1 MFASAAS
8 SRLQVSGKYFS
19 RRGSKQYLS
28 GLTYGPFGPGERNGG
43 LHAPDQTLRDL
54 ELIRQMGAN
63 SLRIYHVPPDWF
75 LDMCGE
81 QDLSVVVSLP
91 WMDHVDFLRE
101 RRAQEHV
108 RAQLAKQARLLARRP
123 EVAAVLVGNEINA
136 TLVRWLGPRRV
147 LAFLEE
153 LIDSTKQAAPETLVT
168 YANYPS
174 TEYLLPENADFAAY
188 NLYLENRPA
197 LTRYLA
203 RLQNLA
209 GDRPL
214 VITEFGVDA
223 LSHGRERQAETLA
236 WQGEVTAES
245 GAAGNFVFAFTD
257 DWHRGGEQVTGW
269 EFGVVDRARECKPSY
284 FQLQSLGPLKAPE
297 PVSPP
302 FFSVIVCT
310 RNGSRTLDQ
319 CLTSLEN
326 LRYPSFEILVVDD
339 GSSDTTRE
347 IILAHTKTRYLF
359 QEPSGLSIAR
369 NLGADHAMGEI
380 LAYTDDDCVA
390 DQDWLTYLAL
400 AFRDPAIAA
409 AGGPNIPP
417 PAENFSQ
424 ACVIAAPGG
433 PAHVLLTDT
442 TAEHL
447 PGCNLAV
454 RKSAFTEVGG
464 FLPKYHAAGDDVDFC
479 WRLVERGFVIGFHPG
494 AMVWHYRRFSIRAYF
509 KQQIGYGNAEGL
521 LLAQHSHRFG
531 HFGGARWR
539 GIVYQPALLQL
550 TRQGGR
556 IYSGAFGHAPF
567 QIIYAAP
574 FSDYFHLAASFPW
587 LLVMVTLLA
596 NFTWSALLGG
606 VGLGMLV
613 VTLLLPL
620 RQMSQLNLPARYDNW
635 RARSVLWLL
644 ILAQPILRSI
654 SRFYRAF
661 RSGGVP
667 TGPNPNPRLGRFSVL
682 GWPKR
687 VAEID
692 LWSTTGQDRES
703 LLPGLQTALRQ
714 ASLPFQSDDGWKNW
728 DLEIQASRWW
738 AVRLTTVTE
747 YHQNQDR
754 LTRIRLATRATWPN
768 ILLNFSL
775 CGALLAL
782 ACLTPWKVALSALG
796 GYFLWWLIFEMLH
809 RRSTRRIAAM
819 ALHVAGDKGFTSVIN
834 RPQR

>member
-28 GLTYGPFGPGERNGG
+28 GLTYGPFGPGNRNGG
-43 LHAPDQTLRDL
+43 LHAPDQTRRDL

-63 SLRIYHVPPDWF
+63 SLRIYHVPPEWF

-81 QDLSVVVSLP
+81 HQLAVVVSLP

-101 RRAQEHV
+101 HRSQQHV
-108 RAQLAKQARLLARRP
+108 RDQLAKQARLLAKRP

-147 LAFLEE
+147 LSFLET

-197 LTRYLA
+197 FARYLA

-214 VITEFGVDA
+214 VITEFGIDA
-223 LSHGRERQAETLA
+223 RQHGLERQAETLA
-236 WQGEVTAES
+236 WQREVTAES
-245 GAAGNFVFAFTD
+245 GAAGNFVFSFTD

-269 EFGVVDRARECKPSY
+269 EFGVVDRARERKPSY
-284 FQLQSLGPLKAPE
+284 FRLQSLGPLKAPE
-297 PVSPP
+297 PISSPS
-302 FFSVIVCT
+302 FSVIVCT

-326 LRYPSFEILVVDD
+326 LRYPNFEILVVDD
-339 GSSDTTRE
+339 GSSDATRE
-347 IILAHTKTRYLF
+347 IILAHSKARHLF
-359 QEPSGLSIAR
+359 QEPSGLSTAR
-369 NLGADHAMGEI
+369 NLGADHAAGEI
-380 LAYTDDDCVA
+380 LAYTDDDCIA

-400 AFRDPAIAA
+400 AFRDPTIAA

-454 RKSAFTEVGG
+454 RRSAFTEVGG

-479 WRLVERGFVIGFHPG
+479 WRLLERGYAIGFHPG

-521 LLAQHSHRFG
+521 LLSQHSHRFG

-539 GIVYQPALLQL
+539 GIVYHSALLQL
-550 TRQGGR
+550 TRQSGR

-567 QIIYAAP
+567 QIIYSAP
-574 FSDYFHLAASFPW
+574 FSDYFHLASSFPW
-587 LLVMVTLLA
+587 LLVMLTMLA

-606 VGLGMLV
+606 IGLGMLL

-620 RQMSQLNLPARYDNW
+620 RQMRQLALPSQYEGW
-635 RARSVLWLL
+635 RARLILWLL
-644 ILAQPILRSI
+644 VLAQPILRSI

-667 TGPNPNPRLGRFSVL
+667 TGPSPGPHLGRFSLL

-692 LWSTTGQDRES
+692 LWSTAGQDRES
-703 LLPGLQTALRQ
+703 LLPGLQTALHN
-714 ASLPFQSDDGWKNW
+714 ASLPFQADDGWKNW

-747 YHQNQDR
+747 YHQHQDR
-754 LTRIRLATRATWPN
+754 LTRVRLATRATWPN
-768 ILLNFSL
+768 ILLNFFL
-775 CGALLAL
+775 CSALLAL
-782 ACLTPWKVALSALG
+782 SCLTPWKVALSALG
-796 GYFLWWLIFEMLH
+796 GYMLWWLIFEMLH
-809 RRSTRRIAAM
+809 RRSTRRIATI
-819 ALHVAGDKGFTSVIN
+819 ALQVAGENGFTSVIK
-834 RPQR
+834 RPPS